1 VYEPSYLLVKW
12 CRHARVQF
20 ILKFRAPTVD
30 RYCLIIVK
38 LVATTRVSRLL
49 EQDLLP
55 VPRTWVHL
63 YLLPATC
70 AEDMSTSISVTCYL
84 CRGHEYI
91 YICYLLPAA
100 EDMST
105 SISVTCYL
113 CRGHEDIYIC
123 YLLPVPRTWVHLY
136 LLPVPRTWGHPL
148 FFALFCF
155 VLFFICF
162 VFLICLYDTVED

>member
-1 VYEPSYLLVKW
+1 MYEPSYLLVKW

-63 YLLPATC
+63 YLLPVTC
-70 AEDMSTSISVTCYL
+70 AEDMSTSISVTCYLLPRTWVHLYLLPVTCAEDMRTSIYVTCYL

-91 YICYLLPAA
+91 YICYL
-100 EDMST
+100 
-105 SISVTCYL
+105 
-113 CRGHEDIYIC
+113 CRGHEDIPC
-123 YLLPVPRTWVHLY
+123 FSL
-136 LLPVPRTWGHPL
+136 
-148 FFALFCF
+148 CF
-155 VLFFICF
+155 VLFCF
-162 VFLICLYDTVED
+162 LFVLFSLFVCMIPSRTNSLQTEATTQWQQ